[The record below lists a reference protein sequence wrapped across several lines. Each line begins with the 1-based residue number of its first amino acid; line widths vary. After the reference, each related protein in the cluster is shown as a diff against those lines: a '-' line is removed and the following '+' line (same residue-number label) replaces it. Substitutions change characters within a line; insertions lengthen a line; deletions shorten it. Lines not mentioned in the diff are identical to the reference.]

1 MILEPRL
8 FLGSKGPTMQHLL
21 PYWPIAVSFVAVVV
35 WLVRLEA
42 GSAENTKEIKRLW
55 NQRREDMEATQRSRN
70 ETNSM
75 LAEIRDDIK
84 ALIAKV
90 GK

>member
-1 MILEPRL
+1 MEGII
-8 FLGSKGPTMQHLL
+8 K
-21 PYWPIAVSFVAVVV
+21 YWPIAASLVAVVV

-42 GSAENTKEIKRLW
+42 SSAENTKEIKRLW
-55 NQRREDMEATQRSRN
+55 NQRREDMEAAQRSRG
-70 ETNSM
+70 ETNAM

-84 ALIAKV
+84 SLISKV

>member
-1 MILEPRL
+1 MELIKT
-8 FLGSKGPTMQHLL
+8 F
-21 PYWPIAVSFVAVVV
+21 WPIILGFVGAIV

-42 GSAENTKEIKRLW
+42 RSIENEKEIKRLW
-55 NQRREDMEATQRSRN
+55 LQRKEDLEMSRQARED
-70 ETNSM
+70 TNKM
-75 LAEIRDDIK
+75 LSEIRDDIK

>member
-1 MILEPRL
+1 MMEVVLQFWPV
-8 FLGSKGPTMQHLL
+8 FLGF
-21 PYWPIAVSFVAVVV
+21 IAFLV
-35 WLVRLEA
+35 WLIRLEA
-42 GSAENTKEIKRLW
+42 RSVENTKEIKRLW
-55 NQRREDMEATQRSRN
+55 NQRREDMDASKAARED
-70 ETNSM
+70 TNAM

>member
-1 MILEPRL
+1 MEGI
-8 FLGSKGPTMQHLL
+8 FA
-21 PYWPIAVSFVAVVV
+21 YWPIGASFVAVVV

-42 GSAENTKEIKRLW
+42 NSFENSKEVKRLW
-55 NQRREDMEATQRSRN
+55 NQRKEDMEATQRSRN